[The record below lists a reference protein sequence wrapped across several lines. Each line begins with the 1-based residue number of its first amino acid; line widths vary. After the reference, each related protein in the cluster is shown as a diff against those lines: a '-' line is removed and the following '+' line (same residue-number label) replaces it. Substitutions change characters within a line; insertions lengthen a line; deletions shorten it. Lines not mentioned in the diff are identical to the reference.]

1 MMKCPVC
8 GEDCV
13 QYAHDL
19 LDTLDTVFAPCP
31 ACTPRILDKQK
42 PPPADAVIMDAC
54 TCEKRFIDDVFV
66 EVYSIMVQEGL
77 LAAGSPLRDA
87 GIPLVHPGFAMTQP
101 PYLPRNS
108 LLLLSRD
115 VDKKTADRLMREV
128 PELRGVVKCGD
139 FTPGAEDVNLTAPPR
154 VYELLAGC
162 DVRADIFYTQHSPVI
177 LYKQQSLTHIEFPRG
192 YDPKIVSVGVQLR
205 HAMPK
210 VFVDASSGVGTLG
223 ILGAISGV
231 RHVILNDAWY
241 AAAYWSAYNVEVN
254 REHLLVGPVRF
265 LKEYGELQEHPV
277 LAEPLKVAEAEG
289 AQKIEVYQGDF
300 RRLGQVIPKEKSLLA
315 VIDLFRKSDPE
326 VNRRILQE
334 WRERVGGE
342 AFIP

>member
-1 MMKCPVC
+1 
-8 GEDCV
+8 
-13 QYAHDL
+13 
-19 LDTLDTVFAPCP
+19 
-31 ACTPRILDKQK
+31 
-42 PPPADAVIMDAC
+42 
-54 TCEKRFIDDVFV
+54 
-66 EVYSIMVQEGL
+66 
-77 LAAGSPLRDA
+77 
-87 GIPLVHPGFAMTQP
+87 MTRP
-101 PYLPRNS
+101 PYLPRKS
-108 LLLLSRD
+108 LVLLSRQ
-115 VDKKTADRLMREV
+115 VDRKTADRLMREV

-139 FTPGAEDVNLTAPPR
+139 FTPGAVDVDLTTPPR

-162 DVRADIFYTQHSPVI
+162 DVRADIFFTQHSPVV

-192 YDPKIVSVGVQLR
+192 YDPKIVSVGVELR
-205 HAMPK
+205 RTMPT

-254 REHLLVGPVRF
+254 REHLLVEPVRF
-265 LKEYGELQEHPV
+265 LKEYSELQEHPV
-277 LAEPLKVAEAEG
+277 VVEPVKVAEAEG

-300 RRLGQVIPKEKSLLA
+300 RRLGSVIPKEKSILT

-326 VNRRILQE
+326 ANRRILEE
-334 WRERVGGE
+334 WRQQVGGE